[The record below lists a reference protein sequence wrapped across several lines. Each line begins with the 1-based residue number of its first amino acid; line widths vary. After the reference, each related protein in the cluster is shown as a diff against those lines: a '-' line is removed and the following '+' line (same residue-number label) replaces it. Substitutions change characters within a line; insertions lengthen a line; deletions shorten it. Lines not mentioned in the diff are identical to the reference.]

1 MLQERLKDYVPG
13 ELGMIPFLHLLFE
26 LCCKKSTIRPSI
38 PFGKKTTLIW
48 LLVLWTHS
56 SISHGQFVETFDRPG
71 NYFQLWRHDCKAKVL
86 RPERIEPGVETLE
99 VYFSQGSYLYFVYPL
114 EPCAV
119 VDDLTASLR
128 IRCGHEGLRI
138 GFRIVFPRSAHPA
151 TNNPLDCVVFGTA
164 SEGKG
169 QWSTSSVRKIS
180 NDFEAQGRVFRARYG
195 SDIDLSDPYVDA
207 VVLDVY
213 RIPGTTKLQVDDLL
227 VEGMLPPSTGFL
239 PSTSVSPTSEPRTV
253 ADRLQEMQSSVPRWI
268 QFHGEGLAHLQS
280 LGFNGV
286 VAPRANDALLIE
298 QAVSTGMA
306 VVAPPPEGVPADSIA
321 ASYQHVQAWMLG
333 WELNESQ
340 LSNTR
345 QQVSNLARFPRS
357 MARPTIGEAM
367 EMYGSYSRITDW
379 LAIPTPHSTR
389 VRSFDESD
397 TILMSDSRTLTG
409 RSMPL
414 TSMVTQMSSEWI
426 EQKAMLQ
433 RTLGGDPVGFPDYDL
448 VQTRLSVYRAMMQG
462 TRGWI
467 FRSSGPLDRGDPT
480 SMARGQ
486 GYAAIN
492 NEIDL
497 FSPWIKSNQS
507 LWKTITTD
515 SQDHRAALLSTTNSQ
530 LVIMVSNGP
539 MDQICAISPTT
550 ERVKIALPT
559 TGQARNVFRVTYGQ
573 LERLVPDLRP
583 DATYVTI
590 ERPSLIEQ
598 IVTVVDPK
606 PIEYLREQFAQ
617 RAPIIMESRIDA
629 AQQSLQLAQMA
640 TAAQRLSDRH
650 EHWEWIRQSQ
660 SLYRDAMHQMSR
672 SDITRALISADRS
685 LLLSQR
691 VLRRSWEEAVKQFSS
706 FQSSPFVASPLALP
720 LHWDLHH
727 RLAGRPWQSLGV
739 PGTSATNTWESMQQ
753 AGWFVD
759 QRLEGLITTLVDV
772 QPNGVDGQPTLVLA
786 SAPATQQPI
795 PSGYAGAAMRV
806 TSGPIIAPV
815 GSLVHIK
822 GLVNIESSPSET
834 QSGLL
839 ISDSLG
845 GESLGQLISSA
856 DPSKETWR
864 QFGLSRVVTDPNGF
878 QLFFE
883 TRGQMVARI
892 QKIEAEM
899 IIPAV
904 PPGLPVRQL
913 EDGEVTR

>member
-1 MLQERLKDYVPG
+1 
-13 ELGMIPFLHLLFE
+13 MIPFLHLLFE
-26 LCCKKSTIRPSI
+26 LCCKKSTIRPSV
-38 PFGKKTTLIW
+38 PFGKKTTLAW
-48 LLVLWTHS
+48 LGLLLLSNTML
-56 SISHGQFVETFDRPG
+56 HGQFVETFDRPG
-71 NYFQLWRHDCKAKVL
+71 TYFQLWRHDCKAKVL
-86 RPERIEPGVETLE
+86 RPERPEPGVETIE
-99 VYFSQGSYLYFVYPL
+99 VYFSYGSYLHFIYPI
-114 EPCAV
+114 EPSAA
-119 VDDLTASLR
+119 VDDLSASLR
-128 IRCGHEGLRI
+128 IRCGHDGLRI

-151 TNNPLDCVVFGTA
+151 TNNPLDCVVFGTSA
-164 SEGKG
+164 EGKG
-169 QWSTSSVRKIS
+169 QWSISTVRKIS
-180 NDFEAQGRVFRARYG
+180 NDLEAQRRVLRARYG
-195 SDIDLSDPYVDA
+195 SDVDLSASYVDA

-227 VEGMLPPSTGFL
+227 VEGMLPPNAEVSSTA
-239 PSTSVSPTSEPRTV
+239 STSPSVETRSVE
-253 ADRLQEMQSSVPRWI
+253 ARLQEMQASVPRWI

-286 VAPRANDALLIE
+286 VAPRANDTLLAE
-298 QAVSTGMA
+298 QAASTGLA
-306 VVAPPPEGVPADSIA
+306 VVAPPPDGIPADSIA
-321 ASYQHVQAWMLG
+321 NDYQHVHAWWLG

-345 QQVSNLARFPRS
+345 QQVSKLARFPKS
-357 MARPTIGEAM
+357 MAKPTLGEAM
-367 EMYGSYSRITDW
+367 EMFGSYSRQTDL

-397 TILMSDSRTLTG
+397 TILMSDSRSLTG

-433 RTLGGDPVGFPDYDL
+433 RILGGDPIGIPDYDL

-507 LWKTITTD
+507 SWKTIATD
-515 SQDHRAALLSTTNSQ
+515 SQDHRAAILTTTNSQ

-550 ERVKIALPT
+550 ERVKIALPMI
-559 TGQARNVFRVTYGQ
+559 GQVRNVFRITYGQ

-640 TAAQRLSDRH
+640 TTAQRLSDRH

-672 SDITRALISADRS
+672 SDVTRALISADRS
-685 LLLSQR
+685 LMLSQR
-691 VLRRSWEEAVKQFSS
+691 VLRRSWEEAITQFSS

-727 RLAGRPWQSLGV
+727 RLTGRQWQRLTV
-739 PGTSATNTWESMQQ
+739 PGTAVNNWGQMQE

-759 QRLEGLITTLVDV
+759 QRLQSLITTFVDV
-772 QPNGVDGQPTLVLA
+772 QSNGTNSDPVLVLA

-806 TSGPIIAPV
+806 TSAPIIAPV
-815 GSLVHIK
+815 GSLVHVK
-822 GLVNIESSPSET
+822 GEVNIESSPSET

-845 GESLGQLISSA
+845 GEALGQLISSA

-864 QFGLSRVVTDPNGF
+864 PFGLSRVVTDPNGF

-892 QKIEAEM
+892 REIQAET
-899 IIPAV
+899 IIPAS

-913 EDGEVTR
+913 EIGEVVR